1 MFFSDALA
9 RIPFIS
15 KSTASG
21 VDETWLRNLQAWVR
35 NIPPN
40 IPGPY
45 ANDAAAGTAGVM
57 VGQIYYQ
64 TSGSTTKL
72 VTRLV

>member
-1 MFFSDALA
+1 MFFSDLIA
-9 RIPFIS
+9 RTPFTSKDTPSGIS
-15 KSTASG
+15 
-21 VDETWLRNLQAWVR
+21 ETWIRSLQAWVR

-45 ANDAAAGTAGVM
+45 ANDAAAGTAGVT

-64 TSGSTTKL
+64 TSGTTTKL

>member
-1 MFFSDALA
+1 MFFPDSLA
-9 RIPFIS
+9 RLKFS
-15 KSTASG
+15 DSATASG
-21 VDETWLRNLQAWVR
+21 ISETWLRQFQAWVR

-45 ANDAAAGTAGVM
+45 ANDAAAGTAGVT

-64 TSGSTTKL
+64 TSGTTTKL